1 MDLDSVVK
9 NQKPYLG
16 DLVEVTMYQGVHDK
30 LHKHLR
36 RNFQCRETVELILN
50 LTAFQ
55 IPVDESHRG
64 FELCQEVSLH
74 IGADKAVS
82 EPVSAQVV
90 TYESDASD
98 CEDWIEFQD
107 ILSKKQKAGQ
117 CQSAFVVHQGCVLQN
132 SLRCDSGSDSA
143 DKILD

>member
-9 NQKPYLG
+9 NQEPYLCC
-16 DLVEVTMYQGVHDK
+16 LVKVTMYQGVDDK
-30 LHKHLR
+30 LNEYLR
-36 RNFQCRETVELILN
+36 WNLQCRETVELILD

-55 IPVDESHRG
+55 VPVDECHSG
-64 FELCQEVSLH
+64 LELCKEVTLH

-98 CEDWIEFQD
+98 SEDRIEFQD
-107 ILSKKQKAGQ
+107 VLSK
-117 CQSAFVVHQGCVLQN
+117 
-132 SLRCDSGSDSA
+132 
-143 DKILD
+143 